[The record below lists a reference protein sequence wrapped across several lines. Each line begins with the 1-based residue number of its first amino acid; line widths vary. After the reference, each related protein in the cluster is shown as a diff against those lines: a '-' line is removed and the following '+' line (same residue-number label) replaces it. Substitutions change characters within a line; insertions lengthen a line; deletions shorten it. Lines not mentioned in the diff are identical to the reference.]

1 MSHVLFFVTEPGLP
15 KEALVL
21 GFAAHLAYGGEL
33 KETVRRSSAQ
43 RANAGEP
50 QPAAYAGLRTAP
62 VNDSSASKECLKRV

>member
-1 MSHVLFFVTEPGLP
+1 MTPQRNAAARGWQ
-15 KEALVL
+15 AL
-21 GFAAHLAYGGEL
+21 AAHLAYGGEL

-62 VNDSSASKECLKRV
+62 VNGVLARVLTVLFR